1 MGSEHTT
8 AANSSATAAASSE
21 AQSGEHDEATAS
33 GAASAE
39 TTVPLDPLIAFQI
52 ECVRNA
58 RYHEDREIFFARLH
72 KITMLIAV
80 LGGAASFAF
89 VSQFKWFAALVTIA
103 GVVDLVFDVS
113 GKARLHAALR
123 RRVYDVLAQAEDPTR
138 SLASLKEQ
146 AVRIYADEPPTMH
159 AVSALAYNAAM
170 KAFDRPEKYQFPIS
184 TWHRALRHWWPFTA
198 DDFKTYEEITKEGR
212 SEHGAAA

>member
-1 MGSEHTT
+1 MDSEQTKAASSST
-8 AANSSATAAASSE
+8 AATASSSAGSRGNDAAASRAASSE
-21 AQSGEHDEATAS
+21 ETA
-33 GAASAE
+33 
-39 TTVPLDPLIAFQI
+39 PLDPLVALQI

-58 RYHEDREIFFARLH
+58 RYHEDRELFFSRLH
-72 KITMLIAV
+72 KVTMLIAV

-89 VSQFKWFAALVTIA
+89 VSQFKIFAALVTIA

-113 GKARLHAALR
+113 GKARSHAALR
-123 RRVYDVLAQAEDPTR
+123 RRVYDVLAQTEDPTR
-138 SLASLKEQ
+138 TLASLKEQ

-170 KAFDRPEKYQFPIS
+170 QAFDRPEKYQFPIS

-198 DDFKTYEEITKEGR
+198 EDFKTREEILNLASNRRT
-212 SEHGAAA
+212 